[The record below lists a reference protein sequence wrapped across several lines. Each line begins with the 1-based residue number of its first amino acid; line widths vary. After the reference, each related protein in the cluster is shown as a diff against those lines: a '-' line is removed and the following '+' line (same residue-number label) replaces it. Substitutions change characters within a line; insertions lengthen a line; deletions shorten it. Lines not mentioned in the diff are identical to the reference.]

1 VVLSLTPIDAILPSA
16 RGAAVLTS
24 LHRRLPTMPDIET
37 ARLQLQQLVPEDA
50 EFILRLTNSAGW
62 LRYIGDRG
70 VHCLDD
76 ALRYIETGPRAMFAT
91 HGHGLWRVNR
101 RGDPTPIGLCGL
113 IRRDS
118 LPAPDLGFALLPE
131 HFGQGYAAEAARAC
145 VQHARDVLRWPQ
157 LLAIAQ
163 ADNVASLRLLQNLGF
178 EVVPAATD
186 ATSEAIPVLRL
197 QLDLKHSHPAL
208 V

>member
-1 VVLSLTPIDAILPSA
+1 
-16 RGAAVLTS
+16 
-24 LHRRLPTMPDIET
+24 MPDIET
-37 ARLQLQQLVPEDA
+37 ARLQLQQLGPEDA
-50 EFILRLTNSAGW
+50 EFILRLTNSPGW

-76 ALRYIETGPRAMFAT
+76 ALRYIEAGPRAMFAA

-101 RGDPTPIGLCGL
+101 RGDPTAIGLCGL

-131 HFGQGYAAEAARAC
+131 YFGQGYAAEAALAC
-145 VQHARDVLRWPQ
+145 VQHARDVLCWPQ

-163 ADNVASLRLLQNLGF
+163 ADNVASLRLLQTLGF
-178 EVVPAATD
+178 VIVPAATD
-186 ATSEAIPVLRL
+186 SSSESVPLLRL
-197 QLDLKHSHPAL
+197 QLDLQRAHPAFA
-208 V
+208 